1 MKIAVK
7 KSCRNL
13 SELPQELLYKILGLL
28 PTRNVVSTSLIS
40 HQRRSQFH
48 WMERLKFRYPRLLL
62 DNRVPDAENEA
73 EYLVPGPE
81 KEARFVGFVNNVIAN
96 LSTNFFNTCSRD

>member
-73 EYLVPGPE
+73 ENLVPGPSS
-81 KEARFVGFVNNVIAN
+81 
-96 LSTNFFNTCSRD
+96 STKKLAHNSVLN